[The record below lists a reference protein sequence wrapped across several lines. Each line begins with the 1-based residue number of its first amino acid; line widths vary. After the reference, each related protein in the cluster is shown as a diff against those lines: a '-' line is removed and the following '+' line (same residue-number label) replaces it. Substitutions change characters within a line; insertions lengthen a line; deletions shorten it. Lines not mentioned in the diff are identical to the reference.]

1 LTNRF
6 DFNKIHL
13 SIPNPDARRG
23 ALKTLDK
30 AELPFKLFKRGKVR
44 DVFEVDGR
52 LLIVSSDR
60 ISAFDY
66 VLPSLI
72 PGKGQVLNRIAAFW
86 FERTRELIPNHVLN
100 SKPETLPEFRDQAPF
115 LEKRSLLARKL
126 AAFPVEAIVRGYIV
140 GSGWNTY
147 QKSGEICGIRL
158 PAGLK
163 FADRLPEPIFTPTT
177 KADKGHDAD
186 ITSEQL
192 AGLLGGETADKLRS
206 LSLKLFAAASAY
218 ALERGI
224 IIADSKF
231 EFGQDD
237 RGNIVLIDEIFTPD
251 SSRFWKS
258 DEYRP
263 GQEPPPFDKQFVR
276 NYLLA
281 SSWDRQSPPPALPAD
296 VIAATAEKYREI
308 FRILTGQE
316 P

>member
-1 LTNRF
+1 M
-6 DFNKIHL
+6 
-13 SIPNPDARRG
+13 
-23 ALKTLDK
+23 KTLDR
-30 AELPFKLFKRGKVR
+30 AELPFTLFKRGKVR
-44 DVFEVDGR
+44 DVFDVDGR

-86 FERTRELIPNHVLN
+86 FDRTRELIPNHVLN
-100 SKPETLPEFRDQAPF
+100 SRPEALDEFRDQAPF

-126 AAFPVEAIVRGYIV
+126 DAFPIEAIVRGYIV

-147 QKSGEICGIRL
+147 QKDGTVCGITL

-177 KADKGHDAD
+177 KAEKGHDENMTFA
-186 ITSEQL
+186 QL
-192 AGLLGGETADKLRS
+192 AGRLGSDTAQRLQE
-206 LSLKLFAAASAY
+206 LSLQLFAAASAY

-231 EFGQDD
+231 EFGKDD
-237 RGNIVLIDEIFTPD
+237 QGNIVLIDEIFTPD
-251 SSRFWKS
+251 SSRFWKR
-258 DEYRP
+258 DDYRP

-281 SSWDRQSPPPALPAD
+281 SPWDRQSPPPALPD
-296 VIAATAEKYREI
+296 EVIAATAAKYREI

-316 P
+316 A

>member
-1 LTNRF
+1 M
-6 DFNKIHL
+6 
-13 SIPNPDARRG
+13 
-23 ALKTLDK
+23 KTLDR

-86 FERTRELIPNHVLN
+86 FDRTRDLIPNHVLN
-100 SKPETLPEFRDQAPF
+100 SRPEALDEFRDQAPF

-126 AAFPVEAIVRGYIV
+126 SAFPIEAIVRGYIV
-140 GSGWNTY
+140 GSGWTTY
-147 QKSGEICGIRL
+147 QKDGTVCGIAL
-158 PAGLK
+158 PAGLT

-177 KADKGHDAD
+177 KAEKGHDENMTFA
-186 ITSEQL
+186 QL
-192 AGLLGGETADKLRS
+192 ADRLGRETAQRLQS
-206 LSLKLFAAASAY
+206 LSLRLFAAASAY

-231 EFGQDD
+231 EFGRDD
-237 RGNIVLIDEIFTPD
+237 QGNIVLIDEIFTPD
-251 SSRFWKS
+251 SSRFWKR

-263 GQEPPPFDKQFVR
+263 GQEPPPFDKQLVR

-281 SSWDRQSPPPALPAD
+281 SAWDRKSPPPALPAD
-296 VIAATAEKYREI
+296 VIAATSEKYREI

>member
-1 LTNRF
+1 LQ
-6 DFNKIHL
+6 
-13 SIPNPDARRG
+13 
-23 ALKTLDK
+23 TLAK

-72 PGKGQVLNRIAAFW
+72 PGKGRVLNRIAAFW
-86 FERTRELIPNHVLN
+86 FDRTREMILNHVI
-100 SKPETLPEFRDQAPF
+100 SAEPENLPEFQAHAKV

-126 AAFPVEAIVRGYIV
+126 EAFPVEAIVRGYIV

-147 QKSGEICGIRL
+147 QKSGEICGVRL

-163 FADRLPEPIFTPTT
+163 FADRIPEPIFTPTT
-177 KADKGHDAD
+177 KADRGHDEN
-186 ITSEQL
+186 ITYDQLSDRLGSEAAAQIR
-192 AGLLGGETADKLRS
+192 A
-206 LSLKLFAAASAY
+206 LSLKLFHTCSEY
-218 ALERGI
+218 AISRGI

-231 EFGQDD
+231 EFGRDEK
-237 RGNIVLIDEIFTPD
+237 GNIVLIDEIFTPD
-251 SSRFWKS
+251 SSRFWKR

-276 NYLLA
+276 NHLL
-281 SSWDRQSPPPALPAD
+281 SSTWDRKSPPPKLPPG
-296 VIAATAEKYREI
+296 VISATAEKYAEI
-308 FRILTGQE
+308 FLILTGRE
-316 P
+316 I

>member
-1 LTNRF
+1 M
-6 DFNKIHL
+6 
-13 SIPNPDARRG
+13 
-23 ALKTLDK
+23 

-44 DVFEVDGR
+44 DVFEVGDR

-60 ISAFDY
+60 ISAFDF

-86 FERTRELIPNHVLN
+86 FARTAELIPNHVL
-100 SKPETLPEFRDQAPF
+100 SAEPEKLAEFQAHAAV
-115 LEKRSLLARKL
+115 LEKRTLLARKL
-126 AAFPVEAIVRGYIV
+126 EAFPVEAIVRGYIA

-147 QKSGEICGIRL
+147 QKSGQVCGVKL
-158 PAGLK
+158 PGGLK

-177 KADKGHDAD
+177 KADTGHDAD
-186 ITSEQL
+186 ITFAQL
-192 AGLLGGETADKLRS
+192 AGTLGGETAGKIRS
-206 LSLKLFAAASAY
+206 LSLKLFAAASAF

-231 EFGQDD
+231 EFGHDLQ
-237 RGNIVLIDEIFTPD
+237 GNIVLIDEIFTPD
-251 SSRFWKS
+251 SSRFWKR
-258 DEYRP
+258 DEYQP
-263 GQEPPPFDKQFVR
+263 GKEPPPFDKQFVR

-281 SSWDRQSPPPALPAD
+281 STWDRKSPPPELPAG

-308 FRILTGQE
+308 FRILTGEQ